1 MDTILDYE
9 CECPAYETYYG
20 LCKHCVATA
29 LIYRSRQARQMADK
43 MQAAN
48 GGKIQKGVPLD
59 CKTSDSLRKMIET
72 YAVKDRFHLFGGHY
86 HTVNLQPEI
95 RKVYRGYEIEFKIGE
110 KKMYVLKN
118 IPKLLD
124 DTINCNYVSYGKNFG
139 FQHDR
144 SAFTE
149 ETLGWIDR
157 MTDILRN
164 AMNVNDFQEYT
175 YSSDYRCISLRNYAM
190 ERILTDFLG
199 KDLEIDG
206 RIYQIVDE
214 DPKLV
219 LKIKPRLESGAR
231 LSMEET
237 EFSTYLSLDERDERM
252 ILASAEVTYGNSVY
266 NVLEPM
272 DLGSDYRNLEK
283 EKEYIQVFHEY
294 FISEKSGKG
303 ALSYCREDEDVYRL
317 VSEGMDA
324 LKELGSVFLDEKLRG
339 IKIMKAPQVAVGVS
353 LVGNLLEMDVTIPQ
367 MDMREIYE
375 ILSAYRRRKKYFRL
389 KNGDFIQIE
398 DNGLAVLSELTQG
411 LSIASEQ
418 LQSGKIELP
427 MYRTSYIDTVL
438 RNKSEDLEIKRDRS
452 FKQLVRNMRDFSDSD
467 FEIPEGVCAKLRTYQ
482 KDGFRW
488 LCTLAQWGFGGIL
501 ADDMGL
507 GKTLQ
512 MLTFLWYMKKKALI
526 VCPAS
531 LVYNWASEAHRF
543 IPDCRVAVIGGV
555 GTSRQKEIEESK
567 QADITITSYDL
578 LKRDVK

>member
-1 MDTILDYE
+1 
-9 CECPAYETYYG
+9 
-20 LCKHCVATA
+20 
-29 LIYRSRQARQMADK
+29 MADK

-149 ETLGWIDR
+149 EALGWIDR
-157 MTDILRN
+157 MTDTLRN

-219 LKIKPRLESGAR
+219 LKIKPQLESGAR

-237 EFSTYLSLDERDERM
+237 EYIQGINHVFAIKGDKIFRCSTEWKNELWMLIQTLGAQKEDYYTRNKELFLNKKDYEAFCGNVLPRIRPFLKIENEGVDFEPYMPREPEFSTYLSLDERDERM

-488 LCTLAQWGFGGIL
+488 LCTLAQWGLEVFWLMIWG
-501 ADDMGL
+501 
-507 GKTLQ
+507 
-512 MLTFLWYMKKKALI
+512 W
-526 VCPAS
+526 
-531 LVYNWASEAHRF
+531 ERH
-543 IPDCRVAVIGGV
+543 
-555 GTSRQKEIEESK
+555 SRC
-567 QADITITSYDL
+567 
-578 LKRDVK
+578 